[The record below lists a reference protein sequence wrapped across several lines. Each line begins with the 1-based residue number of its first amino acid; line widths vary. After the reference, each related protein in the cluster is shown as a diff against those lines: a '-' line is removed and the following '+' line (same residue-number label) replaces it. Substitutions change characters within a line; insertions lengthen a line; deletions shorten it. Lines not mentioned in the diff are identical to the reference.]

1 MDVCYGHRSGDNDM
15 QDDLIYRQAAIEA
28 VFDRID
34 VEKHGRNAKPEE
46 IQWTLEKLP
55 SAQQWIPCS
64 ERLPEE
70 SGLYIV
76 TNVGRWV
83 EPVGTRYY
91 NIRAD
96 GGFWSG
102 HPGHKVLAWMPL
114 PKPYGGDTE

>member
-1 MDVCYGHRSGDNDM
+1 MSLRKEQCNKVCRILDDVLANRPNERDSLVIATRKAFAGSH
-15 QDDLIYRQAAIEA
+15 
-28 VFDRID
+28 
-34 VEKHGRNAKPEE
+34 
-46 IQWTLEKLP
+46 
-55 SAQQWIPCS
+55 WIPVT

-76 TNVGRWV
+76 TNAGRWI

-102 HPGHKVLAWMPL
+102 HPGDKVLAWMPL
-114 PKPYGGDTE
+114 PEPYREDGA